1 MPGLKLNF
9 LKSASQRVAN
19 SRPVPLKQVEA
30 VVLYGTPEQRA
41 KVVEKLLPNVYGLSL
56 NAVTHHVLM
65 TLLDRCDNLDRVKL
79 LYCIRR
85 NLADIALS
93 PVGNKVLQKMLDVLP
108 SRQRSEVAEAFVL
121 NVNEDEFKK
130 LAEHSFGNHVAQ
142 KMVEFKECLSVVE
155 EKLQAALPALSIHE
169 YGMRVVG
176 KYITE
181 AEGGWKAVLGL
192 VFHMHPDTIVEDNDN
207 DKEEEE
213 ALAALD
219 RELKSHFSR
228 TTESMLISALWR
240 HPLVP
245 LFVKDAMCAH
255 LCEYKDDYLLPTD
268 DKTSKEEE
276 EFALPDFSSSAAKPK
291 SGSSTKHIHSYCS
304 LMECGTDS
312 QREMLWGEFT
322 ADPTFIPTLMCGKA
336 TAPAIVAAIRHFP
349 ECRKQVLKLLLT
361 KRTLGDVAMDPVLT
375 LLLRAIIEV
384 DASLLSQSDVKALM
398 KRAAELAKSPIGSP
412 VLQKLTE
419 SDASGKI
426 AGLIF
431 AAIKESLEE
440 LVRDGCG
447 SYLVQAVLLGAAEEQ
462 RRAIVKDVM
471 EALGDLQDSLSYPQG
486 SRVLQ
491 RSLAYAEDEVII
503 SLVNQL
509 VSKAEEEREAQGDDE
524 EADEEDDEEG
534 DDDEEGE
541 ESEEKPEEETTLTRK
556 EQKDLNRKKH
566 YHVSSNALFSYAT
579 HAHACYVIQA
589 LLLETRKRQ
598 LTKERVR
605 LMGELKPFVF
615 DLSVSPWA
623 GRIVLEAMLQVGST
637 ELKAAIKNVVFLK
650 AEAWL
655 TDGPD
660 KKGKG
665 KQKGTVD
672 PTLRGIMKRSR
683 DEGEGEKAEAKSG
696 KPPKKKMHRT
706 LKR

>member
-1 MPGLKLNF
+1 MRTSPRCL
-9 LKSASQRVAN
+9 
-19 SRPVPLKQVEA
+19 
-30 VVLYGTPEQRA
+30 T
-41 KVVEKLLPNVYGLSL
+41 
-56 NAVTHHVLM
+56 
-65 TLLDRCDNLDRVKL
+65 DRCSCGASYDKKSKD
-79 LYCIRR
+79 
-85 NLADIALS
+85 
-93 PVGNKVLQKMLDVLP
+93 
-108 SRQRSEVAEAFVL
+108 
-121 NVNEDEFKK
+121 ED
-130 LAEHSFGNHVAQ
+130 
-142 KMVEFKECLSVVE
+142 
-155 EKLQAALPALSIHE
+155 
-169 YGMRVVG
+169 
-176 KYITE
+176 
-181 AEGGWKAVLGL
+181 
-192 VFHMHPDTIVEDNDN
+192 
-207 DKEEEE
+207 
-213 ALAALD
+213 
-219 RELKSHFSR
+219 
-228 TTESMLISALWR
+228 
-240 HPLVP
+240 
-245 LFVKDAMCAH
+245 
-255 LCEYKDDYLLPTD
+255 
-268 DKTSKEEE
+268 
-276 EFALPDFSSSAAKPK
+276 EFALPDFSSSSSKAK

-304 LMECGTDS
+304 LMECGTDG

-322 ADPTFIPTLMCGKA
+322 SDSTFIPTLMSGKA
-336 TAPAIVAAIRHFP
+336 TAPAMVAAIRHFP
-349 ECRKQVLKLLLT
+349 GCRKDVLKLLLT
-361 KRTLGDVAMDPVLT
+361 KRTLRDVAMDPVLT

-384 DASLLSQSDVKALM
+384 DASLLSPSDVKTLM

-419 SDASGKI
+419 SDPSGRI

-447 SYLVQAVLLGAAEEQ
+447 SYLVQAVLLGAAEDQ
-462 RRAIVKDVM
+462 RKAIVKDVM

-491 RSLAYAEDEVII
+491 RSLAYAEDDVII

-509 VSKAEEEREAQGDDE
+509 VSKAEEEREGQEGD
-524 EADEEDDEEG
+524 DEEDDEEG
-534 DDDEEGE
+534 DDEEGE

-566 YHVSSNALFSYAT
+566 YHVSSKALFSYAT

-623 GRIVLEAMLQVGST
+623 GRIVLEAMLLVGSN
-637 ELKAAIKNVVFLK
+637 ELKVAIKNVVFLK

-660 KKGKG
+660 KKGKKS
-665 KQKGTVD
+665 KQQGTVD

-683 DEGEGEKAEAKSG
+683 DEGEDEKAEAKSG
-696 KPPKKKMHRT
+696 KPLKKKMHRA